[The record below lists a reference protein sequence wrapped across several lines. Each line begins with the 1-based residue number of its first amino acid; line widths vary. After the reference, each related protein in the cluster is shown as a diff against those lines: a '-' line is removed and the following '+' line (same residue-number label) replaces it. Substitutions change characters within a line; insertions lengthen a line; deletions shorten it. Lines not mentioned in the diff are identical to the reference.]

1 MIDSIPDLVLFSRVV
16 DTGSMT
22 AAARA
27 MDLSLAVVSKR
38 MAALEERLGVR
49 LLNRTTRRQ
58 SLTHEGRQF
67 HGHCMRILAV
77 VQDAESE
84 LLESR
89 TAVAGLLRLTAP
101 LAFGRRYVTA
111 LAAAFHAMHPA
122 LQIELTLDDEMV
134 NLIDTGIDVA
144 LRFGA
149 LDDSN
154 LIARYIA
161 PNYRVLCAAPAYI
174 ARHGAPSTPAE
185 LKEHAC
191 IVYQARSTRHWL
203 LNRAGEALD
212 APVPATF
219 VCNDGD
225 AAQALAIQGAGI
237 LYRTIWDVAPALD
250 SGELVRVMEDY
261 STPTEPLHVVYA
273 HTLQLAP
280 RVRQFAD
287 FAIEHLRAQWRW

>member
-16 DTGSMT
+16 ATGSMT
-22 AAARA
+22 AAARE

-38 MAALEERLGVR
+38 IAAMEERLGVR

-58 SLTHEGRQF
+58 SLTHEGKQF
-67 HGHCMRILAV
+67 HLHCTRILAV
-77 VQDAESE
+77 VQEAESE
-84 LLESR
+84 LVESR
-89 TAVAGLLRLTAP
+89 TAVTGVLRVTAP
-101 LAFGRRYVTA
+101 LAFGRQYVTA
-111 LAAAFHAMHPA
+111 LLAAFHARHPS
-122 LQIELTLDDEMV
+122 LRVELTLDDEMV
-134 NLIDTGIDVA
+134 DLVDSGIDAA

-161 PNYRVLCAAPAYI
+161 PNYRVLCAAPTYI
-174 ARHGAPSTPAE
+174 ARCGAPSTPAE
-185 LKEHAC
+185 LKDHAC
-191 IVYQARSTRHWL
+191 IVYRARSTRHWL
-203 LNRAGEALD
+203 LNHAGEAFD

-225 AAQALAIQGAGI
+225 AAQALAVAGAGI
-237 LYRTIWDVAPALD
+237 VYRTIWDVAPALD
-250 SGELVRVMEDY
+250 SGALMRVMEDY

-287 FAIEHLRAQWRW
+287 FAIEYLRAQWRW